1 MQPHEQL
8 LALLDESPIIK
19 GHRTVELKIVDQE
32 TFSFKVRAKITDEFS
47 LQIRYLQD
55 GEFVR
60 YSYQLFTTRAILRWD
75 NAEHFLELPNFPHHF
90 HDEKGDRHSSKLKGE
105 LLSDVQVVLVEAE
118 KYLKEKDILLVGAGQ

>member
-19 GHRTVELKIVDQE
+19 GYRTVELKIVDQE
-32 TFSFKVRAKITDEFS
+32 TFSVKVRAKITDEFS

-55 GEFVR
+55 EEFVR

-75 NAEHFLELPNFPHHF
+75 NAEHFPEISSFPHHF
-90 HDEKGDRHSSKLKGE
+90 HDEEGKRHGSKLKGE
-105 LLSDVQVVLVEAE
+105 LLSDVQVVLVEVE
-118 KYLKEKDILLVGAGQ
+118 KYLKEKGIL